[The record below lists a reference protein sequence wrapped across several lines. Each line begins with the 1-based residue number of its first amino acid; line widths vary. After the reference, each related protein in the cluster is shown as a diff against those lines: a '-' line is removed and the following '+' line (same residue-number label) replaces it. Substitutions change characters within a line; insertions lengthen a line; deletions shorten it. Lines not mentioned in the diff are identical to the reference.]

1 MAASILNMF
10 RVEDLR
16 NKVLFTLGMLA
27 LYRVGCFV
35 PAPGIDIDAIQL
47 LKESTD
53 ENGGALAFLRLFSG
67 GALTQFAI
75 FALGIM
81 PYITASIIMQILG
94 CRAEKNYSSY
104 SIPDYWYRSNPINSV
119 RISLSQWWWR
129 VW

>member
-47 LKESTD
+47 LKETTD
-53 ENGGALAFLRLFSG
+53 ENGGALASC
-67 GALTQFAI
+67 
-75 FALGIM
+75 
-81 PYITASIIMQILG
+81 ASFPEGL
-94 CRAEKNYSSY
+94 
-104 SIPDYWYRSNPINSV
+104 
-119 RISLSQWWWR
+119 
-129 VW
+129 